1 MWSSIPQNPS
11 RATQIAMGCFA
22 LFVWVFRSLF
32 GTLIGSLLVSVAFYA
47 ASERVLGLQPWTCLQ
62 LLLWFDSLDSSSK
75 TAIATSTLTLV
86 GFFVALNTTMVTWK
100 KQTAAALRIAAA
112 DDIDKTI
119 TNLCQVLLSVQLFA
133 EALAKEV
140 TQIRS
145 SQFPPASARR
155 LTPLADDA
163 VAFRDQRNR
172 FFELA
177 AEVNRLS
184 TRYVT
189 LFLPLPGAAETLEK
203 ISEAL
208 DPVRKQIWV
217 QVPPTGSEAPDHRE
231 RLFSRADPDLLA
243 KLAVTCDNVLDQVHQ
258 LKGGLRGG
266 LYSTIVELNIFS
278 AATLARLALFPR
290 KE

>member
-1 MWSSIPQNPS
+1 MWSSLAQNPS
-11 RATQIAMGCFA
+11 RATQIAIGCFTLLVWLVKSIFA
-22 LFVWVFRSLF
+22 TLLGSLFVSTVL
-32 GTLIGSLLVSVAFYA
+32 YA
-47 ASERVLGLQPWTCLQ
+47 SSERLLGVQPWDFWQ
-62 LLLWFDSLDSSSK
+62 LLLWFDSLDNSSK
-75 TAIATSTLTLV
+75 TAIATSTITLV

-119 TNLCQVLLSVQLFA
+119 TSLCQVLLSVQLFA
-133 EALAKEV
+133 EALAKEL
-140 TQIRS
+140 THIHS

-163 VAFRDQRNR
+163 VTFRAQRNR

-177 AEVNRLS
+177 AEVGQLS

-203 ISEAL
+203 ISDAL
-208 DPVRKQIWV
+208 DPVRDQIWV
-217 QVPPTGSEAPDHRE
+217 QVPPTGSEAPDHRQ
-231 RLFSRADPDLLA
+231 RLFTQADPDRLA
-243 KLAVTCDNVLDQVHQ
+243 QLAATCEEALDQIHQ

-266 LYSTIVELNIFS
+266 LYSTIVELNIVS
-278 AATLARLALFPR
+278 TMKLARLTLFPP